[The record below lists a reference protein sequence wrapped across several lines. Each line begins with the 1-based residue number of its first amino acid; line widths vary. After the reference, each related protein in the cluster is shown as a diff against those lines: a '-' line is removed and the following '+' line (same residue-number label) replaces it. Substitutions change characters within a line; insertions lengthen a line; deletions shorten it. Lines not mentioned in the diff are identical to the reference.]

1 MTATSAPRTDAEIVK
16 RISERL
22 PIVVMGFE
30 AYDLSSY
37 LPYRIAVAT
46 LPSSVKEA
54 DWEQL
59 PRDRDSVIAQML
71 DYMPFAWEKAN
82 DRIGLSAGRTMA
94 HYSAWVWLAGDDL
107 GELTEYEFYGKDNLV
122 RICNHYG
129 WDSSE
134 WDDGIRTND

>member
-1 MTATSAPRTDAEIVK
+1 MTATSAPRTYVEIVK
-16 RISERL
+16 RISERQA
-22 PIVVMGFE
+22 IDVMGFE
-30 AYDLSSY
+30 TSDLRGY
-37 LPYRIAVAT
+37 LPYRDAAAT

-82 DRIGLSAGRTMA
+82 DCKGLSAGRTMA
-94 HYSAWVWLAGDDL
+94 HYSAWVWMAGDDL